1 MGPRERGQIFCA
13 YMKNS
18 LSAIKTVVN
27 KTTVL
32 VSERS
37 NRPDFPPSWHVQ
49 GELSGG

>member
-13 YMKNS
+13 CMKNS

-27 KTTVL
+27 KTTVP
-32 VSERS
+32 VSDEVQSARLSPVLARS
-37 NRPDFPPSWHVQ
+37 